1 MGWEKCKGAMLSIV
15 LVRGVRGPK
24 SGKAMKIKK
33 KKWTAT
39 HFNSFRE
46 IFGRS
51 IFGTHGMLN
60 FLYQYM
66 LEGTSLAVA

>member
-33 KKWTAT
+33 KNELPLILIPLGK
-39 HFNSFRE
+39 
-46 IFGRS
+46 
-51 IFGTHGMLN
+51 
-60 FLYQYM
+60 
-66 LEGTSLAVA
+66 SLGGPYLAHMAC